1 MRLLITAGKNPS
13 AVEEYFKPELEI
25 LKRHGYEYDI
35 QEGDLDVA
43 LMSNTASVSGFK
55 PVQEELL
62 KMVRGLCRCRAG
74 WGPEKLHEGALL
86 LAYKG
91 EGVDVWAG
99 DRLLFSD
106 PCEVGL
112 IFNVKTI
119 HAAVGCVDGVAAVF
133 KPSRGPVEVLS
144 WDENAGRRATEAL
157 DKNGIETKP
166 PQVITD
172 LEKVI
177 DEWYGYLSR
186 PNPANLPVLRR
197 RVEVVAK

>member
-1 MRLLITAGKNPS
+1 MKLLISAGKDP
-13 AVEEYFKPELEI
+13 ARVEEYFKPELEI

-35 QEGDLDVA
+35 QEGGLDVA
-43 LMSNTASVSGFK
+43 LVSNTVSVSGFK

-62 KMVRGLCRCRAG
+62 KMVRRLCRCRAG
-74 WGPEKLHEGALL
+74 WGPETLHEGALL
-86 LAYKG
+86 LVYKG

-106 PCEVGL
+106 SCEAGL

-119 HAAVGCVDGVAAVF
+119 HAVVGCVDGVAAVF

-144 WDENAGRRATEAL
+144 WDEDAGRRAVEVFG
-157 DKNGIETKP
+157 KNGIEAKP

-177 DEWYGYLSR
+177 DEWYGYLGR

>member
-1 MRLLITAGKNPS
+1 MKLLITAGKNPS

-35 QEGDLDVA
+35 QEGGLDVA
-43 LMSNTASVSGFK
+43 LVSNTASVSGFK

-62 KMVRGLCRCRAG
+62 KLVRRLCRCRAG

-86 LAYKG
+86 LAYRG
-91 EGVDVWAG
+91 EGVGVWAG

-119 HAAVGCVDGVAAVF
+119 RAAVGRVDGVAAVF

-144 WDENAGRRATEAL
+144 WDEDVGRRAVEAL

-166 PQVITD
+166 PQVIAD

-177 DEWYGYLSR
+177 DEWYGYLGR
-186 PNPANLPVLRR
+186 PNRANLPALRR
-197 RVEVVAK
+197 SVEVIAK

>member
-1 MRLLITAGKNPS
+1 MKLLISAGKDP
-13 AVEEYFKPELEI
+13 ARVEEYFKPELEI

-35 QEGDLDVA
+35 QEGGLDVA
-43 LMSNTASVSGFK
+43 LVSNTASVSGFK

-62 KMVRGLCRCRAG
+62 KMIRGLCRCKAG

-91 EGVDVWAG
+91 EEVNVWAG

-119 HAAVGCVDGVAAVF
+119 NAVIGCIDGVAAVF

-144 WDENAGRRATEAL
+144 WDEDAGRRAVEAFG
-157 DKNGIETKP
+157 KNGIETKP

-172 LEKVI
+172 LEKVV
-177 DEWYGYLSR
+177 DEWYGYLGR
-186 PNPANLPVLRR
+186 PNPANLPALRR
-197 RVEVVAK
+197 SVEVIAK

>member
-1 MRLLITAGKNPS
+1 MKLLISAGKDP
-13 AVEEYFKPELEI
+13 ARVEEYFKPELEI

-35 QEGDLDVA
+35 QEGGLDVA
-43 LMSNTASVSGFK
+43 LVSNTVSVSGFK

-62 KMVRGLCRCRAG
+62 KMVRRLCRCRAG
-74 WGPEKLHEGALL
+74 WGPETLHEGALL
-86 LAYKG
+86 LVYKG

-106 PCEVGL
+106 SCEAGL

-119 HAAVGCVDGVAAVF
+119 HAVVGCVDGVAAVF

-144 WDENAGRRATEAL
+144 WDEDAGRRAVEVFG
-157 DKNGIETKP
+157 KNGIEAKP

-177 DEWYGYLSR
+177 DEWYGYLGR

-197 RVEVVAK
+197 GVEVVAK

>member
-1 MRLLITAGKNPS
+1 MKLLITAGKNPS

-35 QEGDLDVA
+35 QEGGLDVA
-43 LMSNTASVSGFK
+43 LVSNTASVSGFK

-62 KMVRGLCRCRAG
+62 KLVRRLCRCRAG

-86 LAYKG
+86 LAYRG
-91 EGVDVWAG
+91 EGVGVWAG

-119 HAAVGCVDGVAAVF
+119 RAAVGCVDGVAAVF

-144 WDENAGRRATEAL
+144 WDEDVGRRAVEAL

-166 PQVITD
+166 PQVIAD

-177 DEWYGYLSR
+177 DEWYGYLGR

-197 RVEVVAK
+197 SVEVIAK

>member
-1 MRLLITAGKNPS
+1 MKLLITAGKNPS

-35 QEGDLDVA
+35 QEGGLDVA
-43 LMSNTASVSGFK
+43 LVSNTASVSGFK

-62 KMVRGLCRCRAG
+62 KLVRRLCRCRAG

-86 LAYKG
+86 LAYRG
-91 EGVDVWAG
+91 EGVGVWAG

-119 HAAVGCVDGVAAVF
+119 RAAVGRVDGVAAVF

-144 WDENAGRRATEAL
+144 WDEDVGRRAVEAL

-166 PQVITD
+166 PQVIAD

-177 DEWYGYLSR
+177 DEWYGYLGR

-197 RVEVVAK
+197 SVEVIAK